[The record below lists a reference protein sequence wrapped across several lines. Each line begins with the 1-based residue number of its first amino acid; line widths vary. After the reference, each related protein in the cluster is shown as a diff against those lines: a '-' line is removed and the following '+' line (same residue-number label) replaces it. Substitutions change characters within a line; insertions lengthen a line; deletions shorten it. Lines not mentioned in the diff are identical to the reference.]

1 MWPHNVPLNA
11 TSAIP
16 ELEAVDLW
24 AAGAGTRAEDGVGVG
39 IGAEDGVDFLA
50 ELEGGLLLVVWE
62 VVLLRLT
69 RAEPDIIPNLILT
82 SSF

>member
-1 MWPHNVPLNA
+1 MPLNVV
-11 TSAIP
+11 SAIP

-39 IGAEDGVDFLA
+39 VGAEDGVDVLA
-50 ELEGGLLLVVWE
+50 ELEGGFLLVVWGI
-62 VVLLRLT
+62 VLLRLT
-69 RAEPDIIPNLILT
+69 GAEPDIIPNLILT